1 MTTANKLTSIFA
13 KLYGILALGKSEM
26 NMNYKELR
34 KDATRQGKQEVI
46 FKEVKIQKKN
56 LNFVL
61 YHDSDKSTGCTVFIN
76 CL

>member
-1 MTTANKLTSIFA
+1 MITANKLTSIFA

-46 FKEVKIQKKN
+46 FKEVDIQNKTQNYIIIQIKV
-56 LNFVL
+56 LDVL
-61 YHDSDKSTGCTVFIN
+61 YSSIVYK
-76 CL
+76 